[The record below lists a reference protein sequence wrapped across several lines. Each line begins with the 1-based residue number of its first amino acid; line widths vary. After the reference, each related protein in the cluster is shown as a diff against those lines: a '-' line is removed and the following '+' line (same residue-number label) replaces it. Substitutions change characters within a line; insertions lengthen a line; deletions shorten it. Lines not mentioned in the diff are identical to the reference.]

1 MEDVCPSNSLLGE
14 VSSSNWGECGEGC
27 AVVTTVPIGD
37 TTRRTQRRLTT
48 AVVPSRELPAIILSE
63 GDSQSSKTTA
73 AAEFHRVVH
82 VTISDRIALKYIHM
96 TAIQFLK

>member
-1 MEDVCPSNSLLGE
+1 VI
-14 VSSSNWGECGEGC
+14 VT
-27 AVVTTVPIGD
+27 AVVTGD

-48 AVVPSRELPAIILSE
+48 AAVPSRELPGIILSE

-82 VTISDRIALKYIHM
+82 VTISYRIALKYMHM
-96 TAIQFLK
+96 TAIQYIK